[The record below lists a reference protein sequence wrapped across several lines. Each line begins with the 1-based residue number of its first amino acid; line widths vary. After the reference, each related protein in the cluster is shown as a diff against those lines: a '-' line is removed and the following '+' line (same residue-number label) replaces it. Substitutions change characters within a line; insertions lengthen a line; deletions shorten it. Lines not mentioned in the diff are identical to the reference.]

1 MFIDFHDLK
10 KIIGFN
16 QETLTEGER
25 SGTADLL
32 SKVACYVK

>member
-10 KIIGFN
+10 KF
-16 QETLTEGER
+16 QEALTEGER